1 VSPTPRTSRRRL
13 ARRVRRHPTSPGS
26 GQTGIRGQFRASG
39 PLAPP
44 GARRLPAGPCRR

>member
-13 ARRVRRHPTSPGS
+13 ARRVRRRPTSPGP
-26 GQTGIRGQFRASG
+26 GQTGMRGPCRASR

-44 GARRLPAGPCRR
+44 GARPLPAGPCRR